1 MKAGPKLWRAAGIAI
16 LLAAEA
22 AMFSVAFF
30 LTALI
35 YQRRALHPSPYV
47 AQLIDSL
54 LGVSLLML
62 AIFILSRFF
71 AARGAATLRRTY
83 GPIIDALDRIAKG
96 DFSIRLD
103 DALFAAEDRR
113 FRDNMV
119 GELVQ
124 SVNHMAHELNQ
135 LENMRQEFISD
146 VSHEIQSPLT
156 SIRGFARA
164 LQNGRLSP
172 EEQSHYLAII
182 ETESIRLSRI
192 TENLLR
198 LASLESR
205 QVKFEPQPIRLDRQ
219 IRGLILACEPQW
231 AGKGIEMDAE
241 LEEVTANADEDML
254 SQVWTNLIHNAIKFT
269 PGGGRVCVALRRQDD
284 RAEFRISDTGIG
296 IAEEDRAHV
305 FERFYKADKARQRTE
320 GGSGLGLSIA
330 RKIVEMHLGTIG
342 LESEAGQGAT
352 FTVSL
357 PLQFIVS

>member
-1 MKAGPKLWRAAGIAI
+1 MKVGMRFWRAVGIPI
-16 LLAAEA
+16 VLAALA

-35 YQRRALHPSPYV
+35 YQRAGLHPSPYL
-47 AQLIDSL
+47 AQLINSL
-54 LGVSLLML
+54 LGVSLWML
-62 AIFILSRFF
+62 AIFTLGRYL
-71 AARGAATLRRTY
+71 AGKGTATLRQTF

-103 DALFAAEDRR
+103 EALFAAEDRR

-119 GELVQ
+119 GELAK

-164 LQNGRLSP
+164 LQNERMSP
-172 EEQSHYLAII
+172 EERSHYLAII
-182 ETESIRLSRI
+182 ETESVRLSRI

-198 LASLESR
+198 LASLEAR

-231 AGKGIEMDAE
+231 AGKGLEMDAE
-241 LEEVTANADEDML
+241 LDEVTATADEDLL

-284 RAEFRISDTGIG
+284 RAEFRISDTGVG

-305 FERFYKADKARQRTE
+305 FERFYKADKARQRSE

-330 RKIVEMHLGTIG
+330 KKIVEMHLGTIG